1 MKSIKLMWIFFV
13 VFGLIFLGVGGIF
26 VIPNLLNN
34 DNKVETTGIISEMTS
49 YRDHDGDTH
58 YNVFVT
64 YEVDG
69 KELES
74 ELNGYMTGF
83 YEGKEIEI
91 YYDKN
96 NPRKIGTKGL
106 DTVMLIFPGIGLIF
120 IIIGVAGLTSCIKKD
135 QIKKRLRDTGE
146 IIYATYIESNYNRNY
161 SVNGRHPYYITC
173 EWENPMDNKKYLF
186 KSENI
191 WTNPERIIRDRS
203 ITTFPVYINMSNM
216 KEYLVDVSI
225 ITNEIV
231 DLR

>member
-1 MKSIKLMWIFFV
+1 MKSVKFIWVFFAI
-13 VFGLIFLGVGGIF
+13 FGLIFLGVGGIF

-34 DNKVETTGIISEMTS
+34 ENKIETTGIISEMTS

-64 YEVDG
+64 YEVNG
-69 KELES
+69 EKIES
-74 ELNGYMTGF
+74 ELNGYMSGF

-96 NPRKIGTKGL
+96 NPIKIGTKGL
-106 DTVMLIFPGIGLIF
+106 DAVMLLFPGMGLLFFLIGACGF
-120 IIIGVAGLTSCIKKD
+120 ANCIKKD
-135 QIKKRLRDTGE
+135 KMKKRLKDTGE
-146 IIYATYIESNYNRNY
+146 IIYATYVESNYNRNY

-173 EWENPMDNKKYLF
+173 EWQNPMDNKRYLF

-216 KEYLVDVSI
+216 KEYLVDISI
-225 ITNEIV
+225 ITNDIV
-231 DLR
+231 ELR